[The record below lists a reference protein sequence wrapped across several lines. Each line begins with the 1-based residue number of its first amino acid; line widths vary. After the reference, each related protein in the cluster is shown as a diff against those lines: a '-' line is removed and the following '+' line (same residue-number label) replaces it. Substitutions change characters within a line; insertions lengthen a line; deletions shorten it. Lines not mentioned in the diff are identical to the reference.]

1 MNFLKNIW
9 YAAAWTK
16 DVVQGTPVARTIIE
30 QPILLLRDSA
40 GVAFALRDACPHR
53 FAPLSMGRQEG
64 DTIRCG
70 YHGIAFN
77 LKGKC
82 VENPHGPVLQSLC
95 AKSHPLVERHKLLWV
110 WLGDPAAA
118 DPALIPD
125 FDFIDRSSEHSIVL
139 GYLKS
144 KANHH
149 LIEDNILD
157 LSHTDYLHADTLGG
171 GANTRSKISVKELGE
186 KVQVNWHASNEVP
199 PPIIHGMLPDPA
211 AGYDQ
216 WTEVLWHPNGSLH
229 LFTKMGIPEGPALD
243 HLATWNAHIL
253 VPEDASTTHYF
264 YASVRAFA
272 TDDPHVNEV
281 MGVGLR
287 NAFENED
294 RPMLEAQQRVIG
306 DRNIM
311 DMKPALLSIDNGSTR
326 ARRIYDRLLSAEQ
339 SATEA
344 TAEPA

>member
-1 MNFLKNIW
+1 MIFLKNIW

-40 GVAFALRDACPHR
+40 GVAFALRDACPHP

-64 DTIRCG
+64 DSIRCG

-110 WLGDPAAA
+110 WLGDPAAP

-264 YASVRAFA
+264 YASGRNYKV
-272 TDDPHVNEV
+272 DDAGYNAG
-281 MGVGLR
+281 MAIGLKM
-287 NAFENED
+287 AFEQED
-294 RPMLEAQQRVIG
+294 LPMIEAQQQRIG
-306 DRNIM
+306 NRDLMEAGPQLFAM
-311 DMKPALLSIDNGSTR
+311 DSATIR
-326 ARRIYDRLLSAEQ
+326 ARRMYDRLLAAEQ
-339 SATEA
+339 AQASREA
-344 TAEPA
+344 A